1 MEVQWKTLPNLS
13 RYEFGSNGDI
23 KNVRDGN
30 MLHVNGRERLNN
42 QCNLKDDNGK
52 IVRKTIHRVVL
63 ELFGIDKKTTRVVR
77 KDGNDF
83 NNAIENLNYVDE
95 VVDDETWMPFPENV
109 QFEISRIGKIRN
121 TRTGVVFEGR
131 SVLQGY
137 LTTIIQKK
145 NYFVHVIVAKT
156 YIPNPDNAVHVTHI
170 NGNVADN
177 RVENL
182 EWVQTKSVEKP
193 TQIEQIPFT
202 QAEPQEPTEPQEPVT
217 LRKGSH
223 PILMLDAETKTVMER
238 FEYARLAAEWV
249 YRNVYRREPTP
260 DDIRREGDRLRD
272 HIRHK
277 TTFVDHGYIWMDE
290 PDAQLEVVQDVLVK
304 DPGTAEPKAVVE
316 KRPGSKP
323 ILMMYADTRTVAKRF
338 AFARSAAEWVYVN
351 VYKRD
356 ASPDDIRRESDSLR
370 DKFRTKK
377 SFAYHG
383 YLWEEEPSEEEPK
396 EKPAEKHKKKL
407 EAGETEPKKVKPEKH
422 LNGRAVLK
430 MTTERQVVET
440 YACARH
446 AATWMF
452 RQEHEREPDEYETG
466 RVAENLREV
475 LRRNGTVNRM
485 GFLWEF
491 KAPLPDLLDGEVW
504 KEMDES
510 YSISNMGRLKTPTG
524 IKDTFNSDNGY
535 YVVKISTDTQIKRLH
550 RLVATAFHENPEG
563 KAEVNHING
572 NKLDNRAENLE
583 WTTHTENV
591 VHANE
596 TGLKKRMRVAQYD
609 MDGKELARFKST
621 SDAAEKLGLTKTQVF
636 NVCSGRSKQTNGFVF
651 AYLS

>member
-1 MEVQWKTLPNLS
+1 MEVQWKTLPNLAW
-13 RYEFGSNGDI
+13 YEFGSNGDI

-52 IVRKTIHRVVL
+52 MMRKTIHRVVL

-77 KDGNDF
+77 NDGNEF
-83 NNAIENLNYVDE
+83 NNAIENLKYVNE

-109 QFEISRIGKIRN
+109 QFEISRNGKIKN
-121 TRTGVVFEGR
+121 TRTGVIFEGR
-131 SVLQGY
+131 PVLQGY

-182 EWVQTKSVEKP
+182 AWVQTKTIEKP
-193 TQIEQIPFT
+193 IQIEQVPFA

-249 YRNVYRREPTP
+249 YRNVHRREPTP

-272 HIRHK
+272 NIRRE

-290 PDAQLEVVQDVLVK
+290 PEAQLEVVQEVLVK

-323 ILMMYADTRTVAKRF
+323 ILM
-338 AFARSAAEWVYVN
+338 
-351 VYKRD
+351 
-356 ASPDDIRRESDSLR
+356 
-370 DKFRTKK
+370 
-377 SFAYHG
+377 
-383 YLWEEEPSEEEPK
+383 
-396 EKPAEKHKKKL
+396 
-407 EAGETEPKKVKPEKH
+407 TEPKKVKPEKH

-430 MTTERQVVET
+430 MTAERQVLET

-466 RVAENLREV
+466 RVAENLREG

-510 YSISNMGRLKTPTG
+510 HSISNMGRLKTPTG

-609 MDGKELARFKST
+609 MVGKELARFKST
-621 SDAAEKLGLTKTQVF
+621 SDAAKKLGLTKTQVF